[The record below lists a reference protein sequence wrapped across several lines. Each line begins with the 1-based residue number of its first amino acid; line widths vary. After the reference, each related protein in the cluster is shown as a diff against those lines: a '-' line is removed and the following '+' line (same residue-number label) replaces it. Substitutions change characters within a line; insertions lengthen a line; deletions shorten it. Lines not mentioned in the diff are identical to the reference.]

1 MHLPLLT
8 TLLLALSLFGVF
20 ASAEKDHLLVRRKNR
35 DITQAINR
43 FCGYTEDM
51 VVPSTKAM
59 QGMASENGRA
69 VVRVRGDCSPRQWVP
84 RK

>member
-1 MHLPLLT
+1 MRLLILAT
-8 TLLLALSLFGVF
+8 LLALIATF

-51 VVPSTKAM
+51 VVPSLKAT
-59 QGMASENGRA
+59 QGMQSENGRA
-69 VVRVRGDCSPRQWVP
+69 IVRVRGDCSPKQWVP